1 MIRHYF
7 KEFNEVEY
15 VVSPMVRIC
24 GCSKGIIFD
33 SFHDSSFVTSNKIF
47 LVQSRVV
54 GKTNDI
60 TSNNLYIW

>member
-47 LVQSRVV
+47 LVQSR
-54 GKTNDI
+54 
-60 TSNNLYIW
+60 